1 MDAVVTV
8 AVRLVNTLTT
18 GEAHGRPYAPPDGRA
33 RPAAVTAALRA
44 GRRDTREVSPDEAA
58 QFVGVAESL
67 RAVFDAMAA
76 DRTDAAARLVNDML
90 AATGARPH
98 LDRHDGEPWHLHFH
112 GAEDSL
118 VTGWAAGCAT
128 GLAVVLGSDLQGR
141 LGVCTAPRCDR
152 VFVDTSRNATRRF
165 CSTSCQNRVKTAA
178 FRAAHRGCVSPGPIG
193 DDPPSNVHS
202 GASSA
207 SSVSPRGDDP
217 LQPPAAGQA
226 PPTVVS
232 RRTARPRRSAPAGP
246 A

>member
-8 AVRLVNTLTT
+8 AVRLVNALTA
-18 GEAHGRPYAPPDGRA
+18 GEAHGRPYAPPEGGA

-58 QFVGVAESL
+58 EFVGVAEGL

-76 DRTDAAARLVNDML
+76 GRPDAAARLVNDML

-112 GAEDSL
+112 GVEDSP

-178 FRAAHRGCVSPGPIG
+178 FRAAHRGCVSPRPIG

-207 SSVSPRGDDP
+207 NTDQPKNSS
-217 LQPPAAGQA
+217 A
-226 PPTVVS
+226 
-232 RRTARPRRSAPAGP
+232 SA
-246 A
+246 